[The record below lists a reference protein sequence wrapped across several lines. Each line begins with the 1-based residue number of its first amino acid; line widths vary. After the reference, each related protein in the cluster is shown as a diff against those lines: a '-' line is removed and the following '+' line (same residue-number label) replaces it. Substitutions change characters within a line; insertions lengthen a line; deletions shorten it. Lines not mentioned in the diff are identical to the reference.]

1 MARLFRLTLPAFLL
15 AATLPAH
22 AAQVLDYIVA
32 VVDEDVI
39 LASELDQATD
49 AISAQIQ
56 ASGNTP
62 PPTDVLRDQVRERLI
77 VQKLQT
83 QRAQQRGIAISDEEL
98 NAALQNVAAQNNMDL
113 REFARALRTQGMD
126 YLQVRDQVREE
137 LTVNRLRGIEVESRV
152 NVSDRE
158 LDDFLAMAS
167 RGDQS
172 TEYRIA
178 QILVAVPEGST
189 EQTAT
194 AARAEAEQIKQAL
207 DDGGDFAQLAISR
220 SDGQKALE
228 GGDLGWRSAAGLPT
242 IFAGTVSD
250 LDVGAHSDVLES
262 GSGLHIVKLLDK
274 RGGEVTAMVT
284 ETRARHI
291 LIQPNAIRDDEASRE
306 EIQNLYQRLQSGE
319 DLADLAKEHSDD
331 PGSANQ
337 GGDLGWRAPGSFV
350 PAFETKLGE
359 MEVGQ
364 VSQPFR
370 SQFGWHIIEVLDR
383 RERDNGAEV
392 QRAQAREAIR
402 RRKVAEE
409 YESWLRQLREEAYV
423 ELRAAPD
430 AAALE
435 PGSATES

>member
-1 MARLFRLTLPAFLL
+1 MARLTRLTATALLL
-15 AATLPAH
+15 AATLPAS

-49 AISAQIQ
+49 AISTQIQ
-56 ASGNTP
+56 ASGTTP
-62 PPTDVLRDQVRERLI
+62 PPAGILRDQVRERLI

-83 QRAQQRGIAISDEEL
+83 QRARQRGISITDAEL
-98 NAALQNVAAQNNMDL
+98 NEALQGVAAQNNMDL
-113 REFARALRTQGMD
+113 RQFARAVRSQGMD
-126 YLQVRDQVREE
+126 YLQVRDQIREE
-137 LTVNRLRGIEVESRV
+137 LTIGRLRGIEVDSRV
-152 NVSDRE
+152 VVSERE
-158 LDDFLAMAS
+158 LEDFLAMAS

-189 EQTAT
+189 EETAQ

-242 IFAGTVSD
+242 IFAASVTGMG
-250 LDVGAHSDVLES
+250 VGEHSGILES

-291 LIQPNAIRDDEASRE
+291 LIQPNAIRDDEASRK
-306 EIQNLYQRLQSGE
+306 EIEALHKRIQSGE
-319 DLADLAKEHSDD
+319 KLADLAKEHSDD

-359 MEVGQ
+359 LDVGQ
-364 VSQPFR
+364 MSKPFR
-370 SQFGWHIIEVLDR
+370 SQFGWHILEVVDR

-409 YESWLRQLREEAYV
+409 YEDWLRKLREEAFV

-430 AAALE
+430 ASALE
-435 PGSATES
+435 PDNRSDS

>member
-158 LDDFLAMAS
+158 LGDFLAMAS

-435 PGSATES
+435 TNAAADS

>member
-15 AATLPAH
+15 AAALPAH

-250 LDVGAHSDVLES
+250 LDIGAHSDVLES

-423 ELRAAPD
+423 DLRAAPD

>member
-15 AATLPAH
+15 AAALPAH

-242 IFAGTVSD
+242 IFSGTVSD
-250 LDVGAHSDVLES
+250 LEIGAHSDVLES

-435 PGSATES
+435 TNAAADS

>member
-15 AATLPAH
+15 AAALPAH

-62 PPTDVLRDQVRERLI
+62 PPTGVLRDQVRERLI

-306 EIQNLYQRLQSGE
+306 EIQDLYQRLQSGE

-383 RERDNGAEV
+383 RDRDNGAEV

>member
-1 MARLFRLTLPAFLL
+1 MAPSLRLTLPALLL
-15 AATLPAH
+15 AASLPAG

-39 LASELDQATD
+39 LASELEQATD

-62 PPTDVLRDQVRERLI
+62 PPASILRDQVRERLI

-83 QRAQQRGIAISDEEL
+83 QRAQQRGIAISDAEL
-98 NAALQNVAAQNNMDL
+98 NEALQGVAAQNNMDL
-113 REFARALRTQGMD
+113 REFARAVRSQGMD

-137 LTVNRLRGIEVESRV
+137 LTIGRLRGIEVESRV

-178 QILVAVPEGST
+178 QILIAVPEGST
-189 EQTAT
+189 EETAT
-194 AARAEAEQIKQAL
+194 AARDEAEQIKQAL
-207 DDGGDFAQLAISR
+207 DDGGDFSQLAISR

-242 IFAGTVSD
+242 IFADSVTAMS
-250 LDVGAHSDVLES
+250 VGNHSEILES

-274 RGGEVTAMVT
+274 RGGEVSAMVT

-291 LIQPNAIRDDEASRE
+291 LIQPNAIRDDEDARQ
-306 EIQNLYQRLQSGE
+306 EIEALYERLQSGE
-319 DLADLAKEHSDD
+319 QMSDLAKEHSDD

-350 PAFETKLGE
+350 PAFEAKLGE

-364 VSQPFR
+364 TSKPFR
-370 SQFGWHIIEVLDR
+370 SQFGWHVIEVMDR
-383 RERDNGAEV
+383 RERDNGIEV

-409 YESWLRQLREEAYV
+409 YETWLRQLREEAYV

-430 AAALE
+430 TAALE
-435 PGSATES
+435 PESATES

>member
-1 MARLFRLTLPAFLL
+1 MPRLTQIVLPALL
-15 AATLPAH
+15 LCASAAAG

-39 LASELDQATD
+39 LASELEQATD

-56 ASGNTP
+56 AGGNTP
-62 PPTDVLRDQVRERLI
+62 PPAGILRDQVRERLI

-83 QRAQQRGIAISDEEL
+83 QRARQRGIAITDEEL
-98 NAALQNVAAQNNMDL
+98 NDALEGVAAQNNMDL
-113 REFARALRTQGMD
+113 RQFARAVRAQGMD

-137 LTVNRLRGIEVESRV
+137 LTIGRLRGIEVESRI
-152 NVSDRE
+152 NVSERE

-178 QILVAVPEGST
+178 QILIAVPEGST
-189 EQTAT
+189 EDTAQ
-194 AARAEAEQIKQAL
+194 AARAEAEQIKLAL
-207 DDGGDFAQLAISR
+207 DEGGDFAQLAISR

-242 IFAGTVSD
+242 IFAAPVTE
-250 LDVGAHSDVLES
+250 LAVGEHSQILES

-291 LIQPNAIRDDEASRE
+291 LIQPNAIRDDEASRQ
-306 EIQNLYQRLQSGE
+306 EIEALHERLLSGE
-319 DLADLAKEHSDD
+319 QMADLAKEHSDD

-359 MEVGQ
+359 LEVGQ
-364 VSQPFR
+364 ISKPFR
-370 SQFGWHIIEVLDR
+370 SQFGWHVLEVLER

-409 YESWLRQLREEAYV
+409 YETWLRQLREEAYV

-430 AAALE
+430 TAALE
-435 PGSATES
+435 AGTGTDS